1 MNLVIDVA
9 ILKKALIHF
18 DEDTDLHCRKI
29 WDYVC
34 QFSFVHICFD
44 HECVIDKAY
53 EDQLSKS
60 VEFRKWY
67 TDTLPRKYADR
78 QPQRFLGTGLSGCS
92 ITNPFYKVLL
102 SVAKHADKG
111 KAILDSTDNEVFTE
125 GKSLKIDCLVP
136 EGAIDQICTPILRW
150 LRSNIEDSFD
160 TSELEI
166 LCSDLGFKYENLS
179 GDRLSNKILHL
190 IQYFDRV
197 GELNKL
203 LAYCQKKRPQKFKD
217 PLNIY
222 IT

>member
-9 ILKKALIHF
+9 ILKKALLHA
-18 DEDTDLHCRKI
+18 DEDHNLHCRNI

-53 EDQLSKS
+53 EDQLNKS

-67 TDTLPRKYADR
+67 TDMLPRKYADG
-78 QPQRFLGTGLSGCS
+78 QPQRFLGTGLSDCP
-92 ITNPFYKVLL
+92 ITNLFYKVLL
-102 SVAKHADKG
+102 SVASHADNG
-111 KAILDSTDNEVFTE
+111 KAILDSTANVVFDE
-125 GKSLKIDCLVP
+125 GTRLQIECLKPDDASNLMKTRI
-136 EGAIDQICTPILRW
+136 EKW
-150 LRSNIEDSFD
+150 LRSNMENSFNN
-160 TSELEI
+160 SELEL
-166 LCSDLGFKYENLS
+166 LCSDLGINYDNVS
-179 GDRLSNKILHL
+179 GDILSVKILHL

-222 IT
+222 IP